1 MAFWQLNSLSFW
13 DLILHPLN
21 IIKVHKKFRHQKNY
35 NLILVWWNF
44 FIFREFFRSVK
55 FQNWIPRVK
64 LEATCGRGS
73 NFFPNG
79 PSRRKV
85 PFGRDR
91 VASQGTHHKCSE
103 RACHTCPGFAD
114 QTFESKLDL
123 KTGKLSIYSLR
134 TSSVRSKLKSKS
146 FSQFLILE
154 VAALVPVIF
163 WSL

>member
-1 MAFWQLNSLSFW
+1 M
-13 DLILHPLN
+13 
-21 IIKVHKKFRHQKNY
+21 K
-35 NLILVWWNF
+35 F

-73 NFFPNG
+73 NFFSNG

-103 RACHTCPGFAD
+103 RACNTCPGFAD

-134 TSSVRSKLKSKS
+134 TSSSRSKLKSKS
-146 FSQFLILE
+146 FSLRCWTERRKYE
-154 VAALVPVIF
+154 VLKETGVFECPDFSFSQMSGRVITCWAGADAHRWDF
-163 WSL
+163 FAGFFCE